1 MVNRDILLDKVK
13 RYKELKNQMAI
24 LKAESDS
31 LNTEIK
37 EMIKEGDEREFIL
50 GNFVIKLQEISKDR
64 FDSKTF
70 KSENEFLY
78 SQFLRPVN
86 EERLQVTGGD
96 I

>member
-1 MVNRDILLDKVK
+1 MNKDILLDKVK
-13 RYKELKNQMAI
+13 RYKELKNQMAV

-50 GNFVIKLQEISKDR
+50 GNFVVKLQEISKDR
-64 FDSKTF
+64 FDSNTF

-78 SQFLRPVN
+78 NQFLRPVN

>member
-1 MVNRDILLDKVK
+1 MNKDILLDKVK
-13 RYKELKNQMAI
+13 RYKELKNQMAV

-37 EMIKEGDEREFIL
+37 EMIKDGDEREFIL
-50 GNFVIKLQEISKDR
+50 GNFVVKLQEISKDR
-64 FDSKTF
+64 FDSKIF

-78 SQFLRPVN
+78 NQFLRPVN

>member
-13 RYKELKNQMAI
+13 RYKELKNQMAV

-50 GNFVIKLQEISKDR
+50 GNFVVKLQEISKDR
-64 FDSKTF
+64 FDSKIF

-78 SQFLRPVN
+78 NQFLRPVN

>member
-50 GNFVIKLQEISKDR
+50 GNFVVKLQEISKDR

-70 KSENEFLY
+70 KLENEFLY
-78 SQFLRPVN
+78 NQFLRPVN

>member
-1 MVNRDILLDKVK
+1 MNKDILLDKVK
-13 RYKELKNQMAI
+13 RYKELKNQMAV

-50 GNFVIKLQEISKDR
+50 GNFVVKLQEISKDR
-64 FDSKTF
+64 FDSNTF

-78 SQFLRPVN
+78 NQFLRTVN

>member
-1 MVNRDILLDKVK
+1 MNKDILLDKVK
-13 RYKELKNQMAI
+13 RYKELKNQMAV

-50 GNFVIKLQEISKDR
+50 GNFVVKLQEISKDR
-64 FDSKTF
+64 LDSKTF

-78 SQFLRPVN
+78 NQFLRPVN